1 MCSNTVKTEGF
12 VPCTEAHPTTG
23 DVCKLDT
30 AHVQHSDA
38 RVKQHQANNGMK
50 WPLLSEI
57 DPHEGYNDYVTYR
70 L

>member
-1 MCSNTVKTEGF
+1 MATEQGF

-38 RVKQHQANNGMK
+38 RVKQHIAINGVK
-50 WPLLSEI
+50 WPSLHEL
-57 DPHEGYNDYVTYR
+57 DPAEGYNGAQPFR